1 MSRNQA
7 QSQAGAGGP
16 VQSPGPVPTPA
27 IDDEM
32 LTPSDDEVDDDAHNL
47 RELRNLRHQATIH
60 ARQMAEMQAMI
71 NQLTSQLMATPNEK
85 PIKKPK
91 MATPD
96 KYDGN
101 REGLR
106 TFLTNIELY
115 CGYNDGKAASWM
127 QPYVEDFLT
136 DIDNKGTK
144 DETRTLFSSWA
155 NFKEELGRIFGEVD

>member
-1 MSRNQA
+1 MSHNHS
-7 QSQAGAGGP
+7 QSQASAGGP
-16 VQSPGPVPTPA
+16 VQSPGPVHNPA

-32 LTPSDDEVDDDAHNL
+32 LTPDDGEEGDGSVL
-47 RELRNLRHQATIH
+47 RAYESLRRQNEIQ

-106 TFLTNIELY
+106 TFLTTIELY
-115 CGYNDGKAASWM
+115 CGYNEM
-127 QPYVEDFLT
+127 QPYVEDFLL
-136 DIDNKGTK
+136 DINNKGTK
-144 DETRTLFSSWA
+144 VETRTLFSSWA
-155 NFKEELGRIFGEVD
+155 NFKEEIRRIFREVD